1 MHCKRRYF
9 REPIQEIYDAAR
21 YLDAAVSA
29 HLQGHC
35 STAKELF
42 RLAND
47 PKVWSWTDSIWG
59 KDSKYVQVTK
69 QPKLHNQPRARARM
83 PDAAMKKALHERD
96 GYHCRFCG
104 IPVVHADVRKALHKI
119 YPEVIPW
126 GNTNALQHAA
136 FQCMWLQY
144 DHVTPHSAGGENTL
158 DNLVVTCA
166 ACNFGK
172 MEFTLE
178 ELGLLDPRDC
188 EPIKSLWDGL
198 ERIMKA

>member
-1 MHCKRRYF
+1 MRNKRRCF
-9 REPIQEIYDAAR
+9 REPIPEIYDAAR

-29 HLQGHC
+29 HLNGLYE
-35 STAKELF
+35 TAENLF

-59 KDSKYVQVTK
+59 KNSNYVEVRR
-69 QPKLHNQPRARARM
+69 QPVLHITPREKARM
-83 PDAAMKKALHERD
+83 PDAATKKALHERD

-104 IPVVHADVRKALHKI
+104 IPVIHAKVRTFLQKM
-119 YPEVIPW
+119 YPDAIPW
-126 GNTNALQHAA
+126 GTTNKQQHAA

-144 DHVTPHSAGGENTL
+144 DHVLPHSAGGENTL
-158 DNLVVTCA
+158 DNLVITCA

-178 ELGLLDPRDC
+178 ELGLFDPRNY
-188 EPIKSLWDGL
+188 EPVKSLWDGL
-198 ERIMKA
+198 VRVMKA